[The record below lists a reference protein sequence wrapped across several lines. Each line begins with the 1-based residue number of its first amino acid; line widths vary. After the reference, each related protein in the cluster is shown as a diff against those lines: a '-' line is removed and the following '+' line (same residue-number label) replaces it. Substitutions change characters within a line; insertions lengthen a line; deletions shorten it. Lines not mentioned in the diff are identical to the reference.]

1 MTTELET
8 LARRAVA
15 CKHWRWM
22 PGMLGTHPTMSH
34 DPLYARILEIYP
46 REGAMWVGQ
55 GDLFFPLEEGTIPDL
70 SDPATL
76 GCLLALVREAWNDST
91 LGVSAARGGRSGRPA
106 RAWSLKGR
114 KPYRKR
120 FINSIASAFFGSETN
135 ALVTALEAAP

>member
-1 MTTELET
+1 MTPELET

-15 CKHWRWM
+15 CKRWRWM
-22 PGMLGTHPTMSH
+22 RGMLAIIPAAH
-34 DPLYARILEIYP
+34 
-46 REGAMWVGQ
+46 EGATGYTVNLTGSDAILMAVEAGAY
-55 GDLFFPLEEGTIPDL
+55 PDL
-70 SDPATL
+70 TDPATL